1 MLHKDRASNL
11 RYPSPRSHSLSGG
24 GSDSFSRRFGL
35 TVSGCLFGLGRAH
48 STAWM
53 QSLLVRVGV
62 RRRLGWLDAVI
73 AEGPVGTI
81 ALRSL
86 PSQGQVNRHGS
97 SALGTVGMHPRLRNL
112 LLTTAALLALGA
124 APAAGGP
131 AGGTVVGGAATIQ
144 GQGGPA
150 VTGNEAS

>member
-24 GSDSFSRRFGL
+24 GSDSFSRRFRL
-35 TVSGCLFGLGRAH
+35 TVSGCLFGLGWAH

-62 RRRLGWLDAVI
+62 RRHLGWLNAVI

-86 PSQGQVNRHGS
+86 LSQGQVKRHGS
-97 SALGTVGMHPRLRNL
+97 SALGSVGMHSSLSNL
-112 LLTTAALLALGA
+112 VLNSAACLALGA
-124 APAAGGP
+124 ARGEGGP
-131 AGGTVVGGAATIQ
+131 CGG
-144 GQGGPA
+144 
-150 VTGNEAS
+150 